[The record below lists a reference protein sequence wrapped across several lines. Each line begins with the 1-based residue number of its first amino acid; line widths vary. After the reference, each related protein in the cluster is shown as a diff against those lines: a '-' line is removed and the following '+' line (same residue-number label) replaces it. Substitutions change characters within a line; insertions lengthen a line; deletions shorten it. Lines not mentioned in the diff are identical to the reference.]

1 MELNIYYQHT
11 YLLVKS
17 YLTNVRVL
25 SFGLLF
31 SSIIPARTT
40 IYIYRK
46 YFLRTYF
53 LSLFFEFCTI
63 MQFTCASLW
72 LLTRNHNIST
82 SFNILGFNL
91 TAMYSLD
98 LKQCHLNRKKKL
110 INHIKLIPRLA
121 CTDVKVTLFICL
133 FIRLPCFHVLI
144 PSTWLSSS
152 LTYTIAIKI
161 SIKTFHSYSIHGTGN
176 RLKAVLTK

>member
-1 MELNIYYQHT
+1 MELNIYYRHT

-31 SSIIPARTT
+31 SSIMAAKTT
-40 IYIYRK
+40 VYISRE
-46 YFLRTYF
+46 YFLRTDDIM
-53 LSLFFEFCTI
+53 FFEFLLCNLHA
-63 MQFTCASLW
+63 FLYDYW
-72 LLTRNHNIST
+72 LEIIIYVCT